1 MNLVLGGQDSGWSL
15 LKVTSLAGPHLLFVI
30 TQVLFVK
37 KCNTE
42 NNKTFI
48 DITNTK
54 TLELTK

>member
-37 KCNTE
+37 NV
-42 NNKTFI
+42 I
-48 DITNTK
+48 
-54 TLELTK
+54 LETIKLS

>member
-30 TQVLFVK
+30 THVLFVK

-54 TLELTK
+54 TF